1 MDFLP
6 IPLLR
11 ILSKSNWC
19 LVIWLNDSKKFKRK
33 ENNMVKNIKK
43 RLESEVKE
51 FLTFKIKYSDQFFA
65 SNQIVFS

>member
-19 LVIWLNDSKKFKRK
+19 LVIWLNDSKKLQNKRK
-33 ENNMVKNIKK
+33 EKNMVKNNKGK
-43 RLESEVKE
+43 NK
-51 FLTFKIKYSDQFFA
+51 
-65 SNQIVFS
+65 